1 MCLILFAW
9 RIDPEYPLVLA
20 ANRDEFHQR
29 PTQSLHK
36 WTDEPTVVAG
46 RDLQAGGTWLGAGPS
61 GRVAAVTNYR
71 EDNPQQRRRQSQ
83 GQRSRGELVADF
95 LLGSDAP
102 EDFSKS
108 IDYSRYAG
116 FSLLSIDADDI
127 CYVSNRGDAAML
139 LAPGIYGLSN
149 ASLDTPWPKLLRT
162 RETFGSIVAAGG
174 ANETSLMR
182 VLADRQMSSAAAVE
196 QGALP
201 FALARAV
208 TAPFIVTPEYGT
220 RCTTVVLRNRAGQ
233 TSISERRFDAG
244 GRTVGE
250 SRHSIAAN

>member
-9 RIDPEYPLVLA
+9 KVDPDYPLVLV

-29 PTQSLHK
+29 PTQPLHRWPDK
-36 WTDEPTVVAG
+36 PEVVAG
-46 RDLQAGGTWLGAGPS
+46 RDLQAGGTWLGVAPS

-71 EDNPQQRRRQSQ
+71 EDKLKRAPKN
-83 GQRSRGELVADF
+83 SRGELVTDF
-95 LLGSDAP
+95 LSGNDSP
-102 EDFSKS
+102 EKFSRS
-108 IDYSRYAG
+108 IDGDRYAG
-116 FSLLSIDADDI
+116 FSLLTSDADEI
-127 CYVSNRGDAAML
+127 CYLSNRGDAATRL
-139 LAPGIYGLSN
+139 SPGIYGLSN

-162 RETFGSIVAAGG
+162 RETFGDIVAAGD

-182 VLADRQMSSAAAVE
+182 VLDDRQMSSAAAIE

-220 RCTTVVLRNRAGQ
+220 RCTSVVLCNRAGQ
-233 TSISERRFDAG
+233 TSISERRFDADG
-244 GRTVGE
+244 KPVGE
-250 SRHSIAAN
+250 SRLSVAAT